1 MRRQGPITV
10 RHLIVAVLIMVV
22 VNAQLTWWVI
32 FVLRLGRENLD
43 LERQSL
49 LSAARVEAMRVETE
63 LETARTALEAAL
75 LMGDVPG
82 RDAVVGRLPVGLS
95 QPVRRDRAW
104 CCGGQSMR

>member
-82 RDAVVGRLPVGLS
+82 RDAVPARSSLVLWWAVDALVG
-95 QPVRRDRAW
+95 
-104 CCGGQSMR
+104 